1 MFKSIKYLNW
11 QNDQNVRKVIQR
23 KQRKPSKSMLTKYIS
38 SQILKILLFMNAT
51 SLKLGISVLGYSLIL
66 VYIKEVLNS
75 NSRKFRICK
84 HMISKILQTINR
96 PVSLESKQT
105 ILHFYNR
112 KKNFFFFV
120 LLRLKRTCDTT
131 DTMVKHYVAFLKRS
145 ALFEVI
151 HFQHRRQMFLFRK
164 NLRAT
169 CFKNVFV
176 NVRKCVGNFPSIICV
191 YGSNNARVTHSM
203 CDLTY
208 LEMLHQ
214 FYNVNYK

>member
-1 MFKSIKYLNW
+1 MFKSTKYLNW

-38 SQILKILLFMNAT
+38 SQILKILLFTNAT
-51 SLKLGISVLGYSLIL
+51 SLKLVILVLGYSLIL

-120 LLRLKRTCDTT
+120 LLRLKRTCDAT
-131 DTMVKHYVAFLKRS
+131 DTMVKHYVAFLKRCTF
-145 ALFEVI
+145 FEVI
-151 HFQHRRQMFLFRK
+151 HFQHRR
-164 NLRAT
+164 
-169 CFKNVFV
+169 
-176 NVRKCVGNFPSIICV
+176 
-191 YGSNNARVTHSM
+191 
-203 CDLTY
+203 
-208 LEMLHQ
+208 
-214 FYNVNYK
+214 

>member
-1 MFKSIKYLNW
+1 
-11 QNDQNVRKVIQR
+11 
-23 KQRKPSKSMLTKYIS
+23 
-38 SQILKILLFMNAT
+38 MNAT

-120 LLRLKRTCDTT
+120 LLRLKGTCDTT

-151 HFQHRRQMFLFRK
+151 HFQHRR
-164 NLRAT
+164 
-169 CFKNVFV
+169 
-176 NVRKCVGNFPSIICV
+176 
-191 YGSNNARVTHSM
+191 
-203 CDLTY
+203 
-208 LEMLHQ
+208 
-214 FYNVNYK
+214 